1 MYKYLGYFYINFLH
15 YIFSH
20 KPDFICNIVKV
31 IFMSSK
37 AAKMCADK
45 LNQTSKM
52 GNIMSVYVDSGGM
65 P

>member
-1 MYKYLGYFYINFLH
+1 
-15 YIFSH
+15 
-20 KPDFICNIVKV
+20 
-31 IFMSSK
+31 MSSK
-37 AAKMCADK
+37 AAKMCAEK